1 MAIHMRRID
10 ELALI
15 TLDRPEARNA
25 LSFALL
31 GDLNRQLDSIA
42 ESDARALLVTGAGD
56 RAFSAGADIKELMGR
71 SLVEQRSGA
80 MLGQSVLAK
89 LDQLPLPS
97 IALIN
102 GYAFGGGL
110 ELALACTFRLAA
122 PAASLGFP
130 EIKLGLI
137 PGYGGTQRL
146 PRLVGE
152 ARATELILT
161 GRSVEAEEAERIGL
175 VNRLVE
181 GDLVEAGMA
190 FAREMTEFSLPVLG
204 LARDAIRP
212 VLDRLDAL
220 PALSQ
225 EERQLLDSVKALA
238 REEIAPRAAE
248 YDRTGEFPWN
258 NIRAINALGLNAMFV
273 PEAYG
278 GAGLSYAAY
287 LACVREISAACGPT
301 GILWAA
307 NFHATKPLVHYGSGE
322 SEHAPLP
329 LV

>member
-1 MAIHMRRID
+1 MAIHMIRID

-15 TLDRPEARNA
+15 TLDRPEALNA

-31 GDLNRQLDSIA
+31 DDLSRQLDSIA
-42 ESDARALLVTGAGD
+42 SGDTRALLVTGAGD

-71 SLVEQRSGA
+71 TLVEQRAGA

-122 PAASLGFP
+122 PSARLGFP

-161 GRSVEAEEAERIGL
+161 GRTVAADEAERIGL
-175 VNRLVE
+175 INHIVE
-181 GDLVEAGMA
+181 GDLIEAGQA
-190 FAREMTEFSLPVLG
+190 FAREMTGFSLPVLC
-204 LARDAIRP
+204 LARDAIR
-212 VLDRLDAL
+212 
-220 PALSQ
+220 
-225 EERQLLDSVKALA
+225 
-238 REEIAPRAAE
+238 RAH
-248 YDRTGEFPWN
+248 D
-258 NIRAINALGLNAMFV
+258 
-273 PEAYG
+273 
-278 GAGLSYAAY
+278 
-287 LACVREISAACGPT
+287 
-301 GILWAA
+301 
-307 NFHATKPLVHYGSGE
+307 
-322 SEHAPLP
+322 LP
-329 LV
+329 LHDGLKIEADLSTLAFQTADAEEGMTAFIEKRKPVFKDG